1 MTTASEPHPGVLVT
15 PESLVHVLGV
25 VYVHSRTSDG
35 GDLYLTRFGLPFAD
49 VLAVENWYEKEWFET
64 HRQRLQGTSA
74 VYRVPTRE
82 VAGRRLDLVVK
93 NSRVGEDVPVET
105 RTLLEFINAEFNSP
119 WEEFSLVMEMRDG
132 HYGPP
137 DLRLHT
143 QEPLAIYVPPETMQL
158 WQSGR
163 SREKMNR
170 IRAMHPGID
179 LDILRQYKLVY
190 GWIQGKDVIETFEDI
205 GLERDELQRHLAP
218 VTGQA
223 IRDMESK
230 GYAVADMKPAHVIIG
245 ETHTRRIETMGRAAT
260 DADKAEPT
268 RLVHDLVERGEY
280 SIVDYELLVRTAP
293 HEQAV
298 KHSRR
303 HHYLDDQ
310 RDRFV
315 ATELPPHLREVEI
328 FGVPYIHGRVEST
341 GGHLWVVGRNAEL
354 FDYFLPERWR
364 KTPHWRLSENSEV
377 YYTLTK
383 DNVHV
388 VWKVSKVGERP
399 PSEPDGKA
407 HERGYNSPFEEFAI
421 AQSLGRNGIPTV
433 YARAIYMV
441 GSLKSEESADTRR
454 YASHRHLT
462 CPDGIPILCDDR
474 NYITIRGY
482 FNGPDAWVA
491 KQDGQ
496 LCRPVDLPQAVSKG
510 LISQPGCSSLV
521 ARVLRNLERIGYD
534 GSLLQGN
541 DLLLALDPSNTI
553 VCGEDGEPEV
563 RICNFELLAKR

>member
-1 MTTASEPHPGVLVT
+1 
-15 PESLVHVLGV
+15 
-25 VYVHSRTSDG
+25 
-35 GDLYLTRFGLPFAD
+35 
-49 VLAVENWYEKEWFET
+49 
-64 HRQRLQGTSA
+64 

-82 VAGRRLDLVVK
+82 VSGRHLDLVVK

-105 RTLLEFINAEFNSP
+105 RTLLEFISAEFNSP

-137 DLRLHT
+137 ELRLHT

-170 IRAMHPGID
+170 IRALHPGID

-190 GWIQGKDVIETFEDI
+190 GWIHGKDVIETFEDI
-205 GLERDELQRHLAP
+205 GLTGDALQRHLAP
-218 VTGQA
+218 VTAQA
-223 IRDMESK
+223 IRDMEHK

-245 ETHTRRIETMGRAAT
+245 AEHTRHIEAMGRAAT
-260 DADKAEPT
+260 AAARAEQV
-268 RLVHDLVERGEY
+268 RHVHELVESGEY
-280 SIVDYELLVRTAP
+280 SVVDYELLMRTAP

-298 KHSRR
+298 KHARR

-315 ATELPPHLREVEI
+315 ATELPPHLREIEI
-328 FGVPYIHGRVEST
+328 LGVPYIHGRVEST

-364 KTPHWRLSENSEV
+364 KTPHWRLSEHCEV

-399 PSEPDGKA
+399 PAEPTGRA
-407 HERGYNSPFEEFAI
+407 QERGYNSPFEEFAI
-421 AQSLGRNGIPTV
+421 AQDLSGHGIPTV

-441 GSLKSEESADTRR
+441 GSLKVETSEDTRR
-454 YASHRHLT
+454 YASHRQLSGT
-462 CPDGIPILCDDR
+462 DGFPVLCEDR

-482 FNGPDAWVA
+482 YNGPDAWVA

-496 LCRPVDLPQAVSKG
+496 LCRPVDLPQAVAKG
-510 LISQPGCSSLV
+510 LISQPASRSLFG
-521 ARVLRNLERIGYD
+521 RVLRRLEQVGYD
-534 GSLLQGN
+534 GTLLEGN
-541 DLLLALDPSNTI
+541 DLLLALDPSGT
-553 VCGEDGEPEV
+553 VACGEDREPEV
-563 RICNFELLAKR
+563 RICNFELLVKR